1 MDDSGVNRA
10 VWVALRFGKPV
21 SMDYLQEVTGEAPRR
36 IVRYLNTLMAHG
48 FISIASARQATGGET
63 ILDFRMARK
72 TGPKAPYL
80 DKFGKFIDPNELSRM
95 EYADRAQ
102 KLKPA
107 NLSAVIWVKAQT
119 MGEFTMTEMLA
130 AVNKPYS
137 EKKIWTA
144 TNNLFLAGYV
154 SRVRRGVY
162 RAEPLAPELAT
173 ALDELRRRASAR
185 EVADLS
191 DIYDT
196 VGKMLKSRQV
206 GFLTD
211 ILRAEGYRVWVARN
225 LSNGQRSVY
234 RIEEPKRAAG
244 RAVHIE
250 EAPDDGGEPE

>member
-48 FISIASARQATGGET
+48 FIAIANAKHGTGGET
-63 ILDFRMARK
+63 LVDFMLARK
-72 TGPKAPYL
+72 SGPRAPYI
-80 DKFGKFIDPNELSRM
+80 DRFGKFTDPNELSRM

-102 KLKPA
+102 QLKSP
-107 NLSAVIWVKAQT
+107 NLAAVIWVKAQT
-119 MGEFTMTEMLA
+119 MGEFTMADMLA
-130 AVNKPYS
+130 AVNKPYT

-162 RAEPLAPELAT
+162 KAEPLPQELAT
-173 ALDELRRRASAR
+173 ALSELRRRASAR
-185 EVADLS
+185 DVADLS
-191 DIYDT
+191 AIYET
-196 VGKMLKSRQV
+196 VGKILKSRQV
-206 GFLTD
+206 GFLMD

-234 RIEEPKRAAG
+234 RIEEPKQARTKG
-244 RAVHIE
+244 GKT
-250 EAPDDGGEPE
+250 DDSE